1 MVQSRLAVLDFKTKV
16 PMFRYV
22 LILIG
27 VITHF
32 TQDVHSDN
40 GVMNTSNADLSKGP
54 TDARF
59 HSETIIGEQNSEN
72 ADNRGNS
79 VAFSRQRR
87 NVTTEAT
94 NQLAEECLLNQA
106 SLSADTVQRLLRQ
119 RRRISQLIKRVN
131 KQQSMFCRPEAD
143 DQEHIPYRKCPAW
156 RQEKLT
162 HYNDLMRL
170 LYCSDPEK
178 WPNAPRTKRIFEQQ
192 VSSSEVDLI

>member
-1 MVQSRLAVLDFKTKV
+1 
-16 PMFRYV
+16 MFHYV

-32 TQDVHSDN
+32 AQDVHSDS
-40 GVMNTSNADLSKGP
+40 GVMNTSNVDLFEGP

-59 HSETIIGEQNSEN
+59 LNQTSGDETSEN
-72 ADNRGNS
+72 AENIGNTVS
-79 VAFSRQRR
+79 FSRQRR
-87 NVTTEAT
+87 NLTTEVT
-94 NQLAEECLLNQA
+94 NQSAEECLQNQA

-131 KQQSMFCRPEAD
+131 KQQSMFCRPDAD

-162 HYNDLMRL
+162 HYYDLMRL

-178 WPNAPRTKRIFEQQ
+178 WPNAPKTKRIFEQQ
-192 VSSSEVDLI
+192 VSSSEVDLL